1 MKEMGP
7 RQAGDWLNWA
17 DGQSEAQAEAQAV

>member
-17 DGQSEAQAEAQAV
+17 DGQPEAQAEAQAV

>member
-1 MKEMGP
+1 MKKMGP

-17 DGQSEAQAEAQAV
+17 DGQPEAQAEAQAV

>member
-1 MKEMGP
+1 MKEMRS

-17 DGQSEAQAEAQAV
+17 DGQPEAQAEAQAV